1 MAEYLKDNALD
12 FLKEAEDDLRNGRYN
27 LAMFHLEQALQ
38 LALKYKLFQLTG
50 SFQKTHDIVTLLD
63 QVIELTNNENLRKT
77 RINEAVALSLLRQAY
92 VASRYLPYR
101 YDEVTVR
108 KVYSLVKVILSELNV
123 A

>member
-12 FLKEAEDDLRNGRYN
+12 FLREAEDDLKNGKYN
-27 LAMFHLEQALQ
+27 LAIFHLEQALQ

-50 SFQKTHDIVTLLD
+50 SFQKTHDIVALLD
-63 QVIELTNNENLRKT
+63 QVIELTNNENLRNT

-92 VASRYLPYR
+92 IASRYLPYK
-101 YDEVTVR
+101 YDEATVR
-108 KVYSLVKVILSELNV
+108 KVYLLVKVILSELGI

>member
-108 KVYSLVKVILSELNV
+108 KVYSLVKVILNELNV